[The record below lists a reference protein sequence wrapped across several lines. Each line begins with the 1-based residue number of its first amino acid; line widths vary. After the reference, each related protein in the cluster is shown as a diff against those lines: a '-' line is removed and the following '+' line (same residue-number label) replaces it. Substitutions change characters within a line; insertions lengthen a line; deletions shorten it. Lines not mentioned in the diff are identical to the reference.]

1 MDAEIRM
8 AESDWAEE
16 KKLGASASNNPQN
29 SGGQSKS
36 TAVTDTTGSYETG
49 GKTSSAGTA
58 PSYVS
63 SQYVDGRGPKGEG
76 LKEGIEGKEGK
87 NASFNGEIGGE
98 NDPGRAALDKIVREN
113 ADRGEIA
120 GMPKQQGSGGGNE
133 FETLKSDTPA

>member
-1 MDAEIRM
+1 MDAETRM

-16 KKLGASASNNPQN
+16 KKLGAASSHYPQN

-36 TAVTDTTGSYETG
+36 TATTGSYETG

-63 SQYVDGRGPKGEG
+63 SQFVDERGPKGAG
-76 LKEGIEGKEGK
+76 LKEGIEGKEGG
-87 NASFNGEIGGE
+87 NASFDGEIGGK

-113 ADRGEIA
+113 ADRGEAA
-120 GMPKQQGSGGGNE
+120 GMPKQKGNGGGNE
-133 FETLKSDTPA
+133 YETLKGETPA